1 MPTLY
6 AKTYNSDGF
15 NQHYLQQVYMI
26 NKSITFINKL
36 NKMKKTTFKTSVERL
51 PEQSELYILT
61 LKTYNQE
68 FTLKVDKENLRDCI
82 EKIDN
87 QII

>member
-1 MPTLY
+1 
-6 AKTYNSDGF
+6 
-15 NQHYLQQVYMI
+15 MI

>member
-1 MPTLY
+1 
-6 AKTYNSDGF
+6 
-15 NQHYLQQVYMI
+15 
-26 NKSITFINKL
+26 
-36 NKMKKTTFKTSVERL
+36 MKKTTFKTSVERL